1 MEPIRFQIPKR
12 TSDNFGD
19 PINYLFEYIEQTNLS
34 DSKEYIFDFDSCR
47 FASPF
52 LIGGLAS
59 IANAN
64 LENKGTNKW
73 LYNKN
78 DEYLAGYL
86 NTIKFPEGIDF
97 QNVKLNQLDK
107 LFKPY
112 YDKTYIPIVCFPT
125 GLTLA
130 ENKMRENVLT
140 AVNTLLKNQLNL
152 KGQLLTAI
160 CYMID
165 ELTQNVV
172 DHSKS
177 EKGIIF
183 AQYYPSKNYMDLCIA
198 DYGNGLF
205 QTYKDSDKHAPKN
218 TEEAMNYAV
227 FGKSTKNI
235 PESRGFGISTSREML
250 VKGLKGKFFLM
261 SDDTF
266 YIQSQDRQEV
276 IVLPNKIT
284 YKGCYVA
291 MRIPILDNEQFQ
303 YHNFI
308 EG

>member
-1 MEPIRFQIPKR
+1 MEPIRFHIPKR

-19 PINYLFEYIEQTNLS
+19 PIGYVFEYIEQTNLS
-34 DSKEYIFDFDSCR
+34 DSKEYIFDFNSCR
-47 FASPF
+47 FSSPF
-52 LIGGLAS
+52 LIGGLTS
-59 IANAN
+59 IANEN
-64 LENKGTNKW
+64 LEKGGANTW
-73 LYNKN
+73 LYNEN
-78 DEYLAGYL
+78 DEYLESYL
-86 NTIKFPEGIDF
+86 NAIKFPRGIDF
-97 QNVKLNQLDK
+97 QNVKPNQLDE

-125 GLTLA
+125 GLTQA
-130 ENKMRENVLT
+130 EITMRENVLT

-152 KGQLLTAI
+152 KGQILTGI
-160 CYMID
+160 YYMID
-165 ELTQNVV
+165 EMTQNIV
-172 DHSKS
+172 DHSDS

-183 AQYYPSKNYMDLCIA
+183 AQFYPSKNYMDLCIA
-198 DYGNGLF
+198 DYGKGLYK
-205 QTYKDSDKHAPKN
+205 TYQESGKHNPKN
-218 TEEAMNYAV
+218 TEEAMNFAV

-291 MRIPILDNEQFQ
+291 MRIPILNNEKFQ